1 MSYELKQFLHDKG
14 IVTSRTTPF
23 NPQGNGQCE
32 RYNGIIWKTVMLA
45 LKSRNLPTTRW
56 EVVLPDALHSIR
68 SLLSTATN
76 TTPHE
81 RLFQYQRKTS
91 SGHSVPTWLTKP
103 GPVLVKRHV
112 RHSKYDPIVEEAELL
127 DANPQYA
134 HIRFPDGRESTVSLR
149 DLATRGDEKCA
160 EDGMNELVHNA
171 KDTGGQPSNIS
182 PPQEDPEHHDPLS
195 YSQINPI
202 TSSDSVPDSIP
213 ALNHDGECDSHPV
226 LRRSERVRRPVD
238 RLTYY

>member
-1 MSYELKQFLHDKG
+1 MSTELKQFLHDKG
-14 IVTSRTTPF
+14 IVTSRSTPF

-32 RYNGIIWKTVMLA
+32 RYNGIIWKAVTLA
-45 LKSRNLPTTRW
+45 LKSLNLPITRW

-112 RHSKYDPIVEEAELL
+112 QQSKYDPIVEEADLL

-134 HIRFPDGRESTVSLR
+134 HVRFSDGRESTVSLR
-149 DLATRGDEKCA
+149 DLAPRGDETRT
-160 EDGMNELVHNA
+160 EDGMGLVETV
-171 KDTGGQPSNIS
+171 KDAGGQPSVVS
-182 PPQEDPEHHDPLS
+182 PQDDCKPHDSPDS
-195 YSQINPI
+195 KDYSSPDIP
-202 TSSDSVPDSIP
+202 DSVRAPD
-213 ALNHDGECDSHPV
+213 HDKESDPPPV

-238 RLTYY
+238 RLSYC